1 MKASITTFFESGFR
15 TVAVL
20 AVCQALSMTG
30 VSVVMM
36 TTALAGAYLS
46 NDPQLATLP
55 LAMQF
60 VATMCAAIPAALL
73 MRRVGR
79 RIGFSLGQLLGII
92 GGVLSTYALFEN
104 NFSMFIAGAVI
115 IGFHNA
121 FWSYYRFAA
130 AEATSSAHRSK
141 AISYV
146 LAGGV
151 IAAVVGPELS
161 ILTRESF
168 APVLFAGCYTS
179 MSIISLVAI
188 VLLQFGRLSKPTVT
202 LHNARPRALPEI
214 MRQPKFVLAVFSAM
228 VGYGVMIHI
237 MSVTPLSMVD
247 RGLTFEDAAFVI
259 EWHALAMFAPSF
271 FSGSFVKRV
280 GAAPVISLGLA
291 LNIVC
296 LAVNLAGTE
305 LLNYWIALAALGLGW
320 NFMFVGGTSL
330 LTETYRPEEKE
341 KVQAINDF
349 LIFATISLATFSSG
363 ALHST
368 MGWSAV
374 NAAMTLPL
382 ALALSVVLWFIT
394 KQRNASFVQVAQTK
408 DLEKLEG

>member
-1 MKASITTFFESGFR
+1 
-15 TVAVL
+15 VL
-20 AVCQALSMTG
+20 AGCQALSMTG
-30 VSVVMM
+30 VSLVMM
-36 TTALAGAYLS
+36 ITALAGAYLS

-60 VATMCAAIPAALL
+60 VGTMCATIPAALF
-73 MRRVGR
+73 MRRFGR
-79 RIGFSLGQLLGII
+79 HLGFSLGQILGLI
-92 GGVLSTYALFEN
+92 GGALSTYSLFDN
-104 NFSMFIAGAVI
+104 NFSMFIVGAIV

-130 AEATSSAHRSK
+130 AEATSSAYRSR

-151 IAAVVGPELS
+151 VAAVVGPELS

-168 APVLFAGCYTS
+168 APVLFAGCYTG
-179 MSIISLVAI
+179 MAIISFVAF
-188 VLLQFGRLSKPTVT
+188 VLLQFARLPKPTVS
-202 LHNARPRALPEI
+202 LHNGKPRDLPEI
-214 MRQPKFVLAVFSAM
+214 MRQPKFVVAALSAM

-259 EWHALAMFAPSF
+259 EWHALAMFGPSF
-271 FSGSFVKRV
+271 LTGSFVKRF
-280 GAAPVISLGLA
+280 GAVPVISLGLA

-296 LAVNLAGTE
+296 LAVNLSGTD

-349 LIFATISLATFSSG
+349 LTFATISLATFSSG

-374 NAAMTLPL
+374 NAVMVFPL
-382 ALALSVVLWFIT
+382 AIAFSAILWFVT
-394 KQRNASFVQVAQTK
+394 KKRIQAWPR
-408 DLEKLEG
+408 